1 MNFRIGYS
9 LLFFVFFL
17 LKTHSQVVSSFNW
30 NSNPPTTSVIG
41 PNASSIGNT
50 ATVSTG
56 GVGGT
61 SGLNPGQPTASDIN
75 MVIPNTGNIFDL
87 PNVDISIDYRRNEST
102 AQMIKRSTFTTNTGG
117 GSANFRVTYRVNN
130 AGTPVVVTSTIVNI
144 PQDNTFRNYRFTYDN
159 CTGVGQMYVNNV
171 VVWTSPNP
179 TVNLNLYWTGDGNVV
194 VGQDMDGAGNNVPN
208 LDNFSWGSFTCSTL
222 PIELVSFKGF
232 KDEEKNYLTW
242 STMKETNN
250 DFFTVEKSQDGYEW
264 KDVTRVYG
272 AGNSSHLKN
281 YSAYDDAPEQAI
293 NYYRLKQTDY
303 DGRMKRYSVITID
316 NSMGSQTI
324 IKQTDLLGREVSDD
338 HSGVKLIFYSDG
350 SVIKK
355 IM

>member
-1 MNFRIGYS
+1 MRLRIKY
-9 LLFFVFFL
+9 FFL
-17 LKTHSQVVSSFNW
+17 LISLLLGKVNSQVVSSFNW
-30 NSNPPTTSVIG
+30 NTSAPMQSAVGPTAT
-41 PNASSIGNT
+41 SIGAT
-50 ATVSTG
+50 ALTSTG

-61 SGLNPGQPTASDIN
+61 NGLNPGPPTASDIN
-75 MVIPNTGNIFDL
+75 MVIPNTSNIFDL

-130 AGTPVVVTSTIVNI
+130 AGTPVTITSTVVNV

-171 VVWTSPNP
+171 VVWTSPSP

-194 VGQDMDGAGNNVPN
+194 VGQDMDGAGNNIPN

-222 PIELVSFKGF
+222 PIELSSFKGI
-232 KDEEKNYLTW
+232 KEESANHLTW

-250 DFFTVEKSQDGYEW
+250 DFFTLEKSQNGYDW

-272 AGNSSHLKN
+272 SGNSSHPRN
-281 YSAYDDAPEQAI
+281 YSAYDTDPEPAI

-303 DGRMKRYSVITID
+303 DGQMKRYSVITID
-316 NSMGSQTI
+316 NSKGSQTI
-324 IKQTDLLGREVSDD
+324 IKQTDLLGREIPYDYE
-338 HSGVKLIFYSDG
+338 GVKLIFYSDG
-350 SVIKK
+350 TVLKN
-355 IM
+355 